1 MGGIHDQLSTD
12 PPLVDVMEGVAW
24 RTIVHSL
31 NILRLIILDA
41 TLGPDL
47 HPFIAQ
53 ATKIAVRG
61 FQSPLWAIR
70 NSSMMVEYL
79 VTFLLNPF
87 RLDVGILCDR
97 STND

>member
-1 MGGIHDQLSTD
+1 MEVLFSFAAKGCVGGIDDQLSTD

-70 NSSMMVEYL
+70 NSSMMVCAPPS
-79 VTFLLNPF
+79 LLCPA
-87 RLDVGILCDR
+87 
-97 STND
+97 

>member
-1 MGGIHDQLSTD
+1 MNTLFEFASKGCVGGIDDQPSSDAPSINVL
-12 PPLVDVMEGVAW
+12 EGVAW

-53 ATKIAVRG
+53 V
-61 FQSPLWAIR
+61 
-70 NSSMMVEYL
+70 NYL
-79 VTFLLNPF
+79 SCPYPCM
-87 RLDVGILCDR
+87 ILFSC
-97 STND
+97 SY